1 MSMWTYVSGTIQVHV
16 EGRTQ
21 PEIEYVLKTVLEHL
35 PKVTGSEEDMKVY
48 INRRDGYSMSS
59 HWDEFGHRSNLG
71 TGYYGSFEIQNIY
84 FLTVDGTLRD
94 RTFEETLKEFSKW
107 LTRLSRRIWVRD
119 VLVEV
124 SGDSQT
130 YLFTNHNDCYSDL
143 CDVND
148 ELGSWTDYL
157 YWKPDTDNKGY
168 PLAGKPIS

>member
-35 PKVTGSEEDMKVY
+35 PKVTGSEEDMRVY
-48 INRRDGYSMSS
+48 INRRDGYNMSS
-59 HWDEFGHRSNLG
+59 SHDEFGQQSNLENG
-71 TGYYGSFEIQNIY
+71 FRGGFETQSIY

-107 LTRLSRRIWVRD
+107 LTRLSRRIWVCD
-119 VLVEV
+119 VLAEV

-130 YLFTNHNDCYSDL
+130 
-143 CDVND
+143 
-148 ELGSWTDYL
+148 
-157 YWKPDTDNKGY
+157 
-168 PLAGKPIS
+168 

>member
-1 MSMWTYVSGTIQVHV
+1 M
-16 EGRTQ
+16 
-21 PEIEYVLKTVLEHL
+21 IETAIMML
-35 PKVTGSEEDMKVY
+35 P
-48 INRRDGYSMSS
+48 IL
-59 HWDEFGHRSNLG
+59 LG
-71 TGYYGSFEIQNIY
+71 GMGNQDDIC
-84 FLTVDGTLRD
+84 
-94 RTFEETLKEFSKW
+94 KE
-107 LTRLSRRIWVRD
+107 